1 MEQDVSSINT
11 CFISLSK
18 AMSDASESGLGV
30 IEIAYSYS
38 RYLTIEAT
46 VCVGGYVIEHSPLH
60 STNLKNF
67 RYY

>member
-1 MEQDVSSINT
+1 
-11 CFISLSK
+11 LSK